1 MKLKT
6 YQQGGG
12 LIYTPFIP
20 EQEAVS
26 SSGSSARSS
35 GSDEDKID
43 PLDKEILNLMKGQ
56 DLLSSDINL
65 IYDRLISFQRKTQS
79 LSSLGGSTSYRSVM
93 PGMLQIMK
101 LVENAKANKAE
112 KMDSKTSYTAFKVVN
127 IIFVVIG
134 FTFIAF
140 LILYIILIPI
150 HCRCLNE
157 TQKTKRNEKTVTVAN
172 GSNINDQIN
181 KTIENSGLD
190 MNKNKWEIINLYS

>member
-93 PGMLQIMK
+93 PGMLQ
-101 LVENAKANKAE
+101 
-112 KMDSKTSYTAFKVVN
+112 
-127 IIFVVIG
+127 
-134 FTFIAF
+134 
-140 LILYIILIPI
+140 
-150 HCRCLNE
+150 
-157 TQKTKRNEKTVTVAN
+157 
-172 GSNINDQIN
+172 
-181 KTIENSGLD
+181 
-190 MNKNKWEIINLYS
+190 LYSCQDLIFTSSSDIAVKASMKAFARRTLVIRGMLWSIAPRRIL